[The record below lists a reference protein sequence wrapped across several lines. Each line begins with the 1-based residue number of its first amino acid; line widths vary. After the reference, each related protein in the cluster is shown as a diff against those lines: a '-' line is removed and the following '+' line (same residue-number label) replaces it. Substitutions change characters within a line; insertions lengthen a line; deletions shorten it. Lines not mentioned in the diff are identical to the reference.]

1 MWLAASSGDWAGRFQ
16 WPFSI
21 RDPTR
26 GSGPVCAGAPHFFRY
41 TSAVD
46 ANAEEHA
53 GTEALPGE
61 RPWQVLGPH
70 GILRGWQSL
79 PPSLPTNTN
88 TLHNTTHAI
97 GVYLHGFRSD
107 SAGNK
112 SLALVRH
119 AQRCGRAWL
128 RFDLSGHGASA
139 GRFGEFRISRA
150 LADVEAALAALPA
163 GYAEAP
169 IVLVGSS
176 LGAWLAVLAA
186 RRHPARVAGL
196 VLLAPGFN
204 FLQRQFAAMAPAAQ
218 AQWKSTGSHSFASY
232 YDAGHYELEYAAVTD
247 AARHDVLSQ
256 PLALRCPMHVLHGDA
271 DEIVPLAVSEQFLTH
286 ITHRDDCPPV
296 FTRVRGGDHRL
307 TGADA
312 LIARA
317 VDAVWPAPTSSAA

>member
-1 MWLAASSGDWAGRFQ
+1 MGIESAGYWWSQSAIPHVEVARF
-16 WPFSI
+16 
-21 RDPTR
+21 TR
-26 GSGPVCAGAPHFFRY
+26 GRRIFFRY

-79 PPSLPTNTN
+79 PRPLRTHTFSN
-88 TLHNTTHAI
+88 TLHNTAHAI

-107 SAGNK
+107 SAGHK

-119 AQRCGRAWL
+119 AHRRGRAWL

-139 GRFGEFRISRA
+139 GRFGDFRISRA
-150 LADVEAALAALPA
+150 LADVEAALAALPT

-176 LGAWLAVLAA
+176 LGAWLAVLATQ
-186 RRHPARVAGL
+186 RLPARIAGL

-204 FLQRQFAAMAPAAQ
+204 FLQRQFAAMTPAAQ
-218 AQWKSTGSHSFASY
+218 AQWQSTGTYRFASH
-232 YDAGHYELEYAAVTD
+232 YDAGYYELEYAAVTD
-247 AARHDVLSQ
+247 AARHDVLAQS
-256 PLALRCPMHVLHGDA
+256 LDLRCPVHVLHGDA
-271 DEIVPLAVSEQFLTH
+271 DEIVPLTVSEQFLAH
-286 ITHRDDCPPV
+286 LPGHGDCPPPV
-296 FTRVRGGDHRL
+296 FTRIPGGDHRL

-312 LIARA
+312 LIAHA
-317 VDAVWPAPTSSAA
+317 VDAVWPAPKSFTA